1 MTHEQVSAQSPIHSL
16 RQCISKK
23 LDTGRL
29 GVTMARAGTGKT
41 AFLVQIGL
49 NALLENCNVLHVTL
63 GQNTKHVRSW
73 YDTVLED
80 LIHRHDVEDPDTL
93 RSTLPQHLIIQTY
106 AENILTP
113 ECLQQAVNLYRNNL
127 KFKADIIL
135 IDGFDWEGKPDYMIR
150 SDLESFLSITKAN
163 GSELWMSAQTH
174 RTGISQHPVKIT
186 PPCKSFEDLIDIAVF
201 LEPEGR
207 HISVRIIKDHNS
219 TKPPAT
225 HLLINCD
232 TLSLAT
238 DTEPP
243 LTLPASAYTLL
254 SGGSS
259 GAEAEFGEC
268 AENYGLHEINFSF
281 DGHKTTRTRGI
292 VNLSND
298 ELELAHVSDKYIES
312 LMHRTYPRTPLFQ
325 KVLQSIWHQVN
336 TSSEVFMVGKIMEDK
351 TVKGG
356 TGWAAELAHHWH
368 KPVYVYDQDLNKW
381 FSWQDDDWVETTAP
395 KISRSRFTGSGTRFL
410 TDQGRKAIQSLFARS
425 FKN

>member
-16 RQCISKK
+16 RKCISKK

-63 GQNTKHVRSW
+63 GQSTKHVRAW
-73 YDTVLED
+73 YDTVFED
-80 LIHRHDVEDPDTL
+80 LIQRNDVENSDLL
-93 RSTLPQHLIIQTY
+93 RNTLPQHLIIQTY
-106 AENILTP
+106 AENVLTP
-113 ECLQQAVNLYRNNL
+113 ECLQQAVNLYRDNL
-127 KFKADIIL
+127 KFRADIIL
-135 IDGFDWEGKPDYMIR
+135 IDGFDWEGKPTDEIR
-150 SDLESFLSITKAN
+150 SDLESFLSIAKAN
-163 GSELWMSAQTH
+163 ESELWMSAQTH
-174 RTGISQHPVKIT
+174 RAGVSQHPVKIT
-186 PPCKSFEDLIDIAVF
+186 APCETFDDLIDIAIF

-207 HISVRIIKDHNS
+207 NISVRLIKDHNDEQ
-219 TKPPAT
+219 PPET

-232 TLSLAT
+232 TLSLEI
-238 DTEPP
+238 DEQQPIQ
-243 LTLPASAYTLL
+243 LPSSAYTLL

-259 GAEAEFGEC
+259 GAEAVFGEC
-268 AENYGLHEINFSF
+268 AEKYGLHEINFSF
-281 DGHKTTRTRGI
+281 EGHKTIRTRGL
-292 VNLSND
+292 VKLNTE

-336 TSSEVFMVGKIMEDK
+336 TSSEVFMVGKIMPDK

-368 KPVYVYDQDLNKW
+368 KPVYVFDQEENKW
-381 FSWQDDDWVETTAP
+381 FSWQDSDWVETIEP
-395 KISRSRFTGSGTRFL
+395 KVSRSRFTGSGTRFL